1 MIGGTLPYRILGY
14 RDIPNS
20 IAKKILEEY
29 LSKLHAVDVVAEPAR
44 SALEYL
50 QIVSKC
56 DPEKAE
62 ELIEKLQ
69 LMKLKDITIAL
80 ILNICPST
88 LDELR
93 MLLAFETVTPE
104 ETELNKILDLVKEYC
119 G

>member
-1 MIGGTLPYRILGY
+1 MPYRILGY

-56 DPEKAE
+56 DPEKAK

>member
-1 MIGGTLPYRILGY
+1 MIGGTLSYRILNY
-14 RDIPNS
+14 RDIPNP

-29 LSKLHAVDVVAEPAR
+29 LSKLYTVDVVAEPAR

-56 DPEKAE
+56 GPGKAE
-62 ELIEKLQ
+62 ELVEKLQ
-69 LMKLKDITIAL
+69 LMKLKDVTIAL
-80 ILNICPST
+80 ILNIRPTT

-119 G
+119 S

>member
-1 MIGGTLPYRILGY
+1 MPYRILGY